1 MIVHTRAEENDA
13 VGHQPRKDVHLAEGH
28 RTLLND
34 GSGHVLRTRNWTL
47 RGGDVIFNG
56 VAAHAVVMHGVLEEF
71 FSVVHGVILEAKLH
85 CAKLHPEAFIPGCS
99 QPLG

>member
-1 MIVHTRAEENDA
+1 
-13 VGHQPRKDVHLAEGH
+13 
-28 RTLLND
+28 
-34 GSGHVLRTRNWTL
+34 L

-71 FSVVHGVILEAKLH
+71 FAVVHGVILEAKLH
-85 CAKLHPEAFIPGCS
+85 CAKPHPEDFIPGCS